1 MRFDRYQP
9 CPCGRGK
16 KIKFCCS
23 ADIVDDLAR
32 ILRMSEGEQ
41 RAAALEATQQLLAR
55 CPDRPSLLALKCELE
70 MQLDHL
76 DAARHTVR
84 RLTELAP
91 DSSVAYAQM
100 AVLAAVDRQIHTAVS
115 SLHRALELSH
125 DELLAPIYEAL
136 GVVADLLLASG
147 RILAAR
153 GHYLLQ
159 AAIAG
164 EDDPQPTAMLLQL
177 DQSAQI
183 PLLLKDEHMGDKCPE
198 KASFAQQF
206 QQAMD
211 LYNQGNWMAAREGF
225 RQIAAQAP
233 AEPTVLKN
241 IASLEGLLGDIP
253 AAVAAHRRYAAVE
266 IAALEDRVEAEAIA
280 QLLDPSAERRKIDRL
295 KVTYAVDV
303 AEKLLEKLLS
313 DRRAARMPIDTRRMA
328 TGSEPP
334 PKAAFWLLDRPLAQT
349 GVDLA
354 RDMVSNVIGEAFLF
368 GKQTDRPARLELV
381 VLRSDQFQ
389 SNLSTFLDVAGDALG
404 APQHEQVVSQVS
416 AVTEALSTQWHL
428 PEDTPPA
435 RRDELMN
442 DQLRNLVFHRWTK
455 QPLDVLDEKTPAE
468 ASADPNYR
476 VRLLAAILLLE
487 ALAEQHG
494 WDAIDFDELRA
505 SLGLPIPA
513 AIDPATADL
522 EHLPLVRLTR
532 VMIDKLSDEQL
543 LVLFRRAG
551 MKRARTAMHRLG
563 TEVVSRES
571 LKDRED
577 RADVY
582 GVLARETNKPDQA
595 LALLEK
601 AKESARAA
609 RRSPAKFLIA
619 ELDLQL
625 RQGNGVEAKQLLDT
639 IQARHAKEP
648 GVQESVL
655 RLLASYGLVRPDGLP
670 RARSRRTDAP
680 PIEPAAA
687 SQEPAL
693 QTGLWTPEG
702 AAAQDRSATDKS
714 EKPTI
719 WVPGMD

>member
-23 ADIVDDLAR
+23 SDIVDDLAR

-41 RAAALEATQQLLAR
+41 RAAALEVTQQLLAKY
-55 CPDRPSLLALKCELE
+55 PDRPSLLALKGELE

-76 DAARHTVR
+76 DAARQTVS
-84 RLTELAP
+84 RLTQLAP

-100 AVLAAVDRQIHTAVS
+100 AVLAAVDRQIHAAVS
-115 SLHRALELSH
+115 SLHRALELSQ

-147 RILAAR
+147 QTVAAR

-159 AAIAG
+159 AVIAG
-164 EDDPQPTAMLLQL
+164 DDDPRPTAMLLQL

-183 PLLLKDEHMGDKCPE
+183 PLLLKDEHLGNKCPE
-198 KASFAQQF
+198 KASFGQQF
-206 QQAMD
+206 QHAID
-211 LYNQGNWMAAREGF
+211 LYNQGNWMAAREAF
-225 RQIAAQAP
+225 RQIAAEAP
-233 AEPTVLKN
+233 GEPTVLKN

-253 AAVAAHRRYAAVE
+253 AAVAAHRRYAALE
-266 IAALEDRVEAEAIA
+266 SPALEDRVEAEAIA
-280 QLLDPSAERRKIDRL
+280 QLLDPTSDRRKIDRL
-295 KVTYAVDV
+295 KVTYAVND
-303 AEKLLEKLLS
+303 AEKLLQKLVS

-328 TGSEPP
+328 TADEPP

-354 RDMVSNVIGEAFLF
+354 RDMVSNVVCDAFLF
-368 GKQTDRPARLELV
+368 GKQTDRPARLELLL
-381 VLRSDQFQ
+381 LRSDQFQ
-389 SNLSTFLDVAGDALG
+389 TNLNTFLDVAGDALG
-404 APQHEQVVSQVS
+404 APQHEQVVSQIS

-428 PEDTPPA
+428 PEDTPAA

-442 DQLRNLVFHRWTK
+442 DQLRHLVFDRWTN

-468 ASADPNYR
+468 VSADPNYR
-476 VRLLAAILLLE
+476 VRLLAAIVLLE
-487 ALAEQHG
+487 AVAEQHG
-494 WDAIDFDELRA
+494 WDTIDFDELRA
-505 SLGLPIPA
+505 KLGLPIPA

-522 EHLPLVRLTR
+522 EHIPLVRLTR
-532 VMIDKLSDEQL
+532 VMIDKLNDEQL
-543 LVLFRRAG
+543 IVLFRRAG
-551 MKRARTAMHRLG
+551 LKRARNAMRRLG
-563 TEVVSRES
+563 TEIVGRES

-577 RADVY
+577 RAEIY
-582 GVLARETNKPDQA
+582 GVLARETNRPDQA

-601 AKESARAA
+601 AKEAARAA
-609 RRSPAKFLIA
+609 RRSPARFLIA

-625 RQGNGVEAKQLLDT
+625 RQGKGVEAKQILDT

-670 RARSRRTDAP
+670 RARPRRTEAV
-680 PIEPAAA
+680 PIEPAAVP
-687 SQEPAL
+687 QGPAR
-693 QTGLWTPEG
+693 QMGLWTPDG
-702 AAAQDRSATDKS
+702 AAVQDREATDKS